1 MFGGRWSASIRGI
14 ATITG
19 KPTAPAEQAELA
31 ARRSLKLLWW
41 IPLSALVGFLLA
53 NRLLPESWP
62 LTLVIPLAVALA
74 TPFGVGA
81 YYGLRAVRLGAA
93 KGWIGLFLHVVFMLT
108 ALVMP
113 ITEAV
118 S

>member
-1 MFGGRWSASIRGI
+1 M
-14 ATITG
+14 TITE
-19 KPTAPAEQAELA
+19 KPPAASDLAEQA

-41 IPLSALVGFLLA
+41 IPLSVLGGFLVA
-53 NRLLPESWP
+53 NRFLSESWP
-62 LTLVIPLAVALA
+62 LTQVVPLAVVLA

-81 YYGLRAVRLGAA
+81 YHGLRAVRLGEA
-93 KGWIGLFLHVVFMLT
+93 KGWIGLALHVVFMLT

-113 ITEAV
+113 IIEAV

>member
-1 MFGGRWSASIRGI
+1 M
-14 ATITG
+14 ITAE
-19 KPTAPAEQAELA
+19 PTASVSQAELA

-41 IPLSALVGFLLA
+41 IPLSALAGFLLA
-53 NRLLPESWP
+53 NRLLPEAWP
-62 LTLVIPLAVALA
+62 LTLVIPLAVILA

-81 YYGLRAVRLGAA
+81 YYGLRAVRLGSA
-93 KGWIGLFLHVVFMLT
+93 KGWIGLLLHVVFMLT
-108 ALVMP
+108 ALIMP

>member
-1 MFGGRWSASIRGI
+1 MMTVR
-14 ATITG
+14 G
-19 KPTAPAEQAELA
+19 KPPGASGTAEQA

-41 IPLSALVGFLLA
+41 IPLSVLVGFFVS
-53 NRLLPESWP
+53 NRFLSESWP
-62 LTLVIPLAVALA
+62 LTQVIPLALVLA

-81 YYGLRAVRLGAA
+81 YYGLRAVRLGEA
-93 KGWIGLFLHVVFMLT
+93 KGWIGLAVHVVFMLI

-113 ITEAV
+113 ITEAL

>member
-1 MFGGRWSASIRGI
+1 M
-14 ATITG
+14 TVTD
-19 KPTAPAEQAELA
+19 KPTAASVTAEGA

-41 IPLSALVGFLLA
+41 IPLSVLIGFLVS
-53 NRLLPESWP
+53 NRLLSESWP
-62 LTLVIPLAVALA
+62 LTQVIPLAVVLA

-81 YYGLRAVRLGAA
+81 YYGLRAIRLGET
-93 KGWIGLFLHVVFMLT
+93 KGWIALTLHVVFMVT

-113 ITEAV
+113 ITEAM

>member
-1 MFGGRWSASIRGI
+1 
-14 ATITG
+14 
-19 KPTAPAEQAELA
+19 
-31 ARRSLKLLWW
+31 
-41 IPLSALVGFLLA
+41 V
-53 NRLLPESWP
+53 
-62 LTLVIPLAVALA
+62 VLA

-81 YYGLRAVRLGAA
+81 YYGLRAVRLGEA
-93 KGWIGLFLHVVFMLT
+93 KGWIGLVLHVVFMLT

>member
-1 MFGGRWSASIRGI
+1 M
-14 ATITG
+14 TITA
-19 KPTAPAEQAELA
+19 KPPAAPELAEQAA
-31 ARRSLKLLWW
+31 GRSLKLLWW
-41 IPLSALVGFLLA
+41 IPLSFLVGFLVA
-53 NRLLPESWP
+53 NRLLSESWP
-62 LTLVIPLAVALA
+62 PTQVIPLAVVLA

-81 YYGLRAVRLGAA
+81 YYGLRAVRLGEP
-93 KGWIGLFLHVVFMLT
+93 KGWIGVALHVVFMLA